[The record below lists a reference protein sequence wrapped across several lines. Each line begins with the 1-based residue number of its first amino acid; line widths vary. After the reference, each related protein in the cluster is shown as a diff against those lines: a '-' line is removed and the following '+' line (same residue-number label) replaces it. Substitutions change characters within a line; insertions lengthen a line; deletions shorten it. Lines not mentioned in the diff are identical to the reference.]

1 MRDNNT
7 PLPPYFGRLGYSP
20 CVTSNIKL
28 MNNILGKAAKTVDET
43 WKLVKNSEQKLSKQQ
58 LSKTT
63 AVVFQSKY
71 DEDKLVARVTV
82 GNQYVDF
89 TVDIKCDLK
98 AGNHIKPSS
107 IRVYTL
113 TNGEVEI
120 TRLWGEAL

>member
-1 MRDNNT
+1 
-7 PLPPYFGRLGYSP
+7 
-20 CVTSNIKL
+20 
-28 MNNILGKAAKTVDET
+28 MNNILGKAAKTVNET

-63 AVVFQSKY
+63 AVVFQSKF

-89 TVDIKCDLK
+89 TVDIKCSLE
-98 AGNHIKPSS
+98 AGDHIKPSS

-120 TRLWGEAL
+120 IRLWGEAL

>member
-1 MRDNNT
+1 M
-7 PLPPYFGRLGYSP
+7 
-20 CVTSNIKL
+20 
-28 MNNILGKAAKTVDET
+28 NILGKVAKTVEEK
-43 WKLVKNSEQKLSKQQ
+43 WKLVKNSEQKLAKAQ

-89 TVDIKCDLK
+89 TVDAKCNLK
-98 AGNHIKPSS
+98 AGDRIKPSS
-107 IRVYTL
+107 IRVYIL

>member
-1 MRDNNT
+1 M
-7 PLPPYFGRLGYSP
+7 
-20 CVTSNIKL
+20 
-28 MNNILGKAAKTVDET
+28 NILGKAAKTVENK
-43 WKLVKNSEQKLSKQQ
+43 WKLVANSEQKLTKQQ

-63 AVVFQSKY
+63 AVVFQSKF
-71 DEDKLVARVTV
+71 DEEKLVARVTI

-89 TVDIKCDLK
+89 TVDILCGLE
-98 AGNHIKPSS
+98 AGDHIKPSS

>member
-1 MRDNNT
+1 
-7 PLPPYFGRLGYSP
+7 
-20 CVTSNIKL
+20 
-28 MNNILGKAAKTVDET
+28 MNNILGKAAKTVNET
-43 WKLVKNSEQKLSKQQ
+43 WKLVANSEQKLSKQQ

-89 TVDIKCDLK
+89 TVDVKCNLK

-113 TNGEVEI
+113 TNGETEI
-120 TRLWGEAL
+120 TRLWGEVL

>member
-1 MRDNNT
+1 
-7 PLPPYFGRLGYSP
+7 
-20 CVTSNIKL
+20 

-71 DEDKLVARVTV
+71 DEGKLVARVTV